1 MQNKDFLI
9 SGIFF
14 SILQLFFLIRLFKD
28 CLKSLRWADARFLL
42 RFMSDLVNC
51 HVVSAG
57 SLLQLLDNFV
67 DAALEEGVPQ
77 VRRDWFAYSVLS
89 ALPWVGRE
97 LYEKKESE
105 LDRMLGSLE
114 GYIKR
119 RKKIHHN
126 ALRVFKSDHPHP
138 QEEYLDC
145 LWQQIKRLR
154 SDMWIEKHIIRP
166 YLAFDSTL
174 CEALQHNLPSLVPP
188 PHHPS
193 TLYPLPTVIFR

>member
-1 MQNKDFLI
+1 M
-9 SGIFF
+9 
-14 SILQLFFLIRLFKD
+14 
-28 CLKSLRWADARFLL
+28 A
-42 RFMSDLVNC
+42 DLVNC

-67 DAALEEGVPQ
+67 DATLEEGVPQ

-114 GYIKR
+114 SYIKR
-119 RKKIHHN
+119 RRKIHHN
-126 ALRVFKSDHPHP
+126 ALRVFQSDHPHP

-145 LWQQIKRLR
+145 LWHQIKRLR

-166 YLAFDSTL
+166 YLAFDSVL
-174 CEALQHNLPSLVPP
+174 CEALQHNISG
-188 PHHPS
+188 
-193 TLYPLPTVIFR
+193 RDEQ

>member
-1 MQNKDFLI
+1 
-9 SGIFF
+9 
-14 SILQLFFLIRLFKD
+14 
-28 CLKSLRWADARFLL
+28 
-42 RFMSDLVNC
+42 MSDLVNC

-193 TLYPLPTVIFR
+193 TLYPLPTVIFRSLGIVLKFSQDLE